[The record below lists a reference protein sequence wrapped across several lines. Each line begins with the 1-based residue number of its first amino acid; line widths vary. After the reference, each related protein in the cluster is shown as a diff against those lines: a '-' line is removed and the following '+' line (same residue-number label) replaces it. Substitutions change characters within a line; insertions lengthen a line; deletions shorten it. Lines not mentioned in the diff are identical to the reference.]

1 MPTGGMTTFSVII
14 PTRNRPS
21 YLRDAIASLLDQ
33 DARPDEII
41 VVDDGSGAAATA
53 GGISDSVRVL
63 GNRGRGPV
71 AARNLG
77 VLAATCD
84 CIAFLDDDDW
94 LTDRSYFAHAAQN
107 FEAGAEF
114 CFGDGTLVYDDGR
127 PNLGFAFPADA
138 TSLER
143 DNTILISA
151 VSYRR
156 RLHDRLGTFDET
168 LPYYWDW
175 DWYLRVARSGARLHH
190 HAQSVVAI
198 RVHASNM
205 SGVAMEEARRA
216 NLEALARKHGLPPL
230 TLKNHRSI
238 AEQVDD
244 GEATY

>member
-1 MPTGGMTTFSVII
+1 M
-14 PTRNRPS
+14 
-21 YLRDAIASLLDQ
+21 
-33 DARPDEII
+33 
-41 VVDDGSGAAATA
+41 
-53 GGISDSVRVL
+53 RVL
-63 GNRGRGPV
+63 DNEERGPV

-77 VLAATCD
+77 VAASTCD

-94 LTDRSYFAHAAQN
+94 LTDRSYFGSVAQH
-107 FEAGAEF
+107 FEAGADF

-127 PNLGFAFPADA
+127 PNLRFAFPADGK
-138 TSLER
+138 SLER

-156 RLHDRLGTFDET
+156 GLHDRLGTFDET

-175 DWYLRVARSGARLHH
+175 DWYLRVARSEARLHH

-205 SGVAMEEARRA
+205 SGAGMEVARRA
-216 NLEALARKHGLPPL
+216 NLEALARKHGLAPL

-238 AEQVDD
+238 AEQVDG

>member
-14 PTRNRPS
+14 PTRNRPN
-21 YLRDAIASLLDQ
+21 YLRDAVASLLDQ
-33 DARPDEII
+33 AMAPDEII
-41 VVDDGSGAAATA
+41 VVDDGCGATA
-53 GGISDSVRVL
+53 AGGVSSRVRVL
-63 GNRGRGPV
+63 DNAERGPV

-77 VLAATCD
+77 VAASTCD

-94 LTDRSYFAHAAQN
+94 LTDRSYLGSVAQY

-238 AEQVDD
+238 AEQVDG